1 MGMMVLS
8 LPMVLWLVPMVD
20 GTGDPHPNTAQ
31 KSVLLLTCIE
41 SGVAKKQQLNICN
54 ISRLDRK
61 KIHQKQ
67 TLQHAQNI
75 ILSY

>member
-20 GTGDPHPNTAQ
+20 RTGDPHPNTAQ

-61 KIHQKQ
+61 KIHQK
-67 TLQHAQNI
+67 
-75 ILSY
+75 